1 MIFLNNNITI
11 TYMQQIKKNNL
22 LVLAKRIKTL
32 RLERSKSL
40 NKFCF
45 SRGNVTSATWSRI
58 ENALVDPKFTTLV
71 EVCAMLD
78 INLAELFKDLELN
91 YDSEL

>member
-11 TYMQQIKKNNL
+11 TYMQQFKKNNL
-22 LVLAKRIKTL
+22 AVLAKRIKTL
-32 RLERSKSL
+32 RLEHSNSL

-45 SRGNVTSATWSRI
+45 TRGEVTSATWSRI

-71 EVCAMLD
+71 EVCSMLD
-78 INLAELFKDLELN
+78 INLSELFKDLPIKYE
-91 YDSEL
+91 

>member
-1 MIFLNNNITI
+1 
-11 TYMQQIKKNNL
+11 MQQIKKNNL
-22 LVLAKRIKTL
+22 LVLAKRIKKL
-32 RLERSKSL
+32 RLEHSQSL

-45 SRGNVTSATWSRI
+45 LRGNVTSATWSRI

-78 INLAELFKDLELN
+78 ISMAELFKNLELD
-91 YDSEL
+91 YESEL

>member
-11 TYMQQIKKNNL
+11 TYMQQFKKNNL
-22 LVLAKRIKTL
+22 IVLAQRIKTL
-32 RLERSKSL
+32 RLQRSESL

-45 SRGNVTSATWSRI
+45 TQGDVTSATWSRI
-58 ENALVDPKFTTLV
+58 ENALVDPKFTTLI

-78 INLAELFKDLELN
+78 INLSELFKDLPVKYE
-91 YDSEL
+91 